1 MNESGLYERLH
12 ESEKRRKVAAILADC
27 FIVAGKG
34 DIASGLPSEGLTVP
48 EVVSMFEF
56 VMSALSGD
64 FEMVWELAVAA
75 DDKMLLTRLG
85 VVLDKI

>member
-1 MNESGLYERLH
+1 MKDDGLYERLH
-12 ESEKRRKVAAILADC
+12 ESEKRRKVAAILTDC
-27 FIVAGKG
+27 FIVAGKD
-34 DIASGLPSEGLTVP
+34 DIASGLPPEGLTVP

-64 FEMVWELAVAA
+64 FETVWELAVAA
-75 DDKMLLTRLG
+75 DDKMLLARLG